1 MVPLKT
7 PIARFLKLIRRLL
20 RYLVLTLGVAFLL
33 MIILSFTEQPFWA
46 YYWLGTHNSELE
58 ESPDY
63 VVVMGAGGMPSP
75 EGLMRCYYAS
85 KAAETFPESKIIIA
99 LPTLEEYFYV
109 SHTYKMF
116 KEIHKR
122 GIDSTRF
129 LFEIDGTNTRTQAVE
144 IAEMIPSRDTAALMI
159 ITSPEHMYRS
169 VLTFRKMG
177 FKEVGGVPSFED
189 ALDEE
194 LLFDKEERKK
204 KIKSLDR
211 NVSLRYNM
219 WNYLKYEISIIR
231 ESIAIAYYWVRGW
244 I

>member
-1 MVPLKT
+1 
-7 PIARFLKLIRRLL
+7 
-20 RYLVLTLGVAFLL
+20 
-33 MIILSFTEQPFWA
+33 
-46 YYWLGTHNSELE
+46 
-58 ESPDY
+58 
-63 VVVMGAGGMPSP
+63 
-75 EGLMRCYYAS
+75 
-85 KAAETFPESKIIIA
+85 
-99 LPTLEEYFYV
+99 
-109 SHTYKMF
+109 
-116 KEIHKR
+116 
-122 GIDSTRF
+122 
-129 LFEIDGTNTRTQAVE
+129 
-144 IAEMIPSRDTAALMI
+144 LMI